1 MIARQCLRQGP
12 ILAKAAIGRRV
23 PEVSLIASR
32 SFHSSRPNEIMDT
45 LRSTF
50 TNIKDRGL
58 RALGRKTSEDKA
70 YEEMIEQTQPVEK
83 NSLARLYRK
92 RWGAPQ
98 KIVDPTTGEVTE
110 RITEHKYSTAKF
122 RISPRKLQLLADQIG
137 SGKPLDYA
145 ILQMQFSEKRA
156 SDRVKSTLAV
166 ARDHAIAKGLDPSR
180 LVVAEAWVGK
190 GKTHK
195 RVEIKGRG
203 RTGVQ
208 TRFEAKLSFVLREG
222 KTHQQ
227 KFAEKLQK
235 ELRIARSIGT
245 GGVVRVNRPII
256 NTHQRPGWHW

>member
-1 MIARQCLRQGP
+1 MIARQCIRQGQ
-12 ILAKAAIGRRV
+12 LLSRVAFGRTDAYT
-23 PEVSLIASR
+23 ITNR
-32 SFHSSRPNEIMDT
+32 SFHTSRPNEIMDT

-50 TNIKDRGL
+50 TSIKDRGL
-58 RALGRKTSEDKA
+58 KALGKKTSEDKE
-70 YEEMIEQTQPVEK
+70 YEKMIEQTQPIEGK
-83 NSLARLYRK
+83 SLERLYRK
-92 RWGAPQ
+92 RWGAP
-98 KIVDPTTGEVTE
+98 KNVLNPITGKMEE
-110 RITEHKYSTAKF
+110 RITEHKYSTANF

-156 SDRVKSTLAV
+156 ANRVKSTLAV
-166 ARDHAIAKGLDPSR
+166 ARDHAIAKGLDPAR

-195 RVEIKGRG
+195 RIEYKGRG
-203 RTGVQ
+203 RVGVM

-227 KFAEKLQK
+227 KFAEKIQK
-235 ELRIARSIGT
+235 EKRIARSVGT

>member
-1 MIARQCLRQGP
+1 MIARQWLRQGS
-12 ILAKAAIGRRV
+12 ILTKVAVGRSD
-23 PEVSLIASR
+23 VSLIANR
-32 SFHSSRPNEIMDT
+32 SFHTSRQNEIMDT

-58 RALGRKTSEDKA
+58 RALGKKTSEDKA
-70 YEEMIEQTQPVEK
+70 LEQMIEQTQPKEPK
-83 NSLARLYRK
+83 SIERLYRK
-92 RWGAPQ
+92 RWSAPQ
-98 KIVDPTTGEVTE
+98 RIVNPITGEIEE
-110 RITEHKYSTAKF
+110 RITEHKYSTANF

-156 SDRVKSTLAV
+156 AKRVKSTLAV
-166 ARDHAIAKGLDPSR
+166 ARDHAIAKGLDPAR

-190 GKTHK
+190 GRTHK
-195 RVEIKGRG
+195 RRDIKGRG
-203 RTGVQ
+203 RTGML
-208 TRFEAKLSFVLREG
+208 TKFEAKLSVVLREG

-227 KFAEKLQK
+227 KFAEKLEK
-235 ELRIARSIGT
+235 EKRIARSIGT